1 MSEKKLTKDIISQ
14 LKNTDEYKRSQ
25 AIAGCITF
33 LSNKIKELEL
43 NNNNLNKKI
52 EDLNKKNTSESELNF
67 KLKSEIKVLK
77 KQSELYKTKLSVT
90 EELNK
95 TLEKTVSELKNK
107 INNDKIFYNQ
117 KNEKLSSSINKYKNI
132 IEEIKSEKEK
142 EINILIKEK
151 TEIYNEKENI
161 LNELNKTKKI
171 EELNKQLKHK
181 MKKYE
186 VLLYKMDLEN
196 QGYKDE
202 IQKYQNQLSTLT
214 GQTINFIPIYK
225 IDLNTELDSIQNN
238 NNIDN
243 DNNSNEENIDNNKE
257 EENIETNIDDKNEI
271 IENNNDINNK
281 EDNNNE
287 KYINTEDINYHGNNN
302 KNNSDNSN
310 ENSEND
316 EGNNSKDNEED
327 IQDFNKNK

>member
-257 EENIETNIDDKNEI
+257 EENIETNIDDKNEN
-271 IENNNDINNK
+271 IENNNDTNNK

>member
-1 MSEKKLTKDIISQ
+1 MSEKKLTKDIIFQ
-14 LKNTDEYKRSQ
+14 LKSTEEYKRSK
-25 AIAGCITF
+25 AIADCITF

-52 EDLNKKNTSESELNF
+52 DDLTKKNTSESDLNF
-67 KLKSEIKVLK
+67 KLKSELKVLK
-77 KQSELYKTKLSVT
+77 KQGELYKSKLSVT

-95 TLEKTVSELKNK
+95 TLEKTISELKNK
-107 INNDKIFYNQ
+107 INNDKLFYNQ

-151 TEIYNEKENI
+151 NELYKEKENI
-161 LNELNKTKKI
+161 INELNNKKKF

-225 IDLNTELDSIQNN
+225 IDLNTELDSIQNLKEN
-238 NNIDN
+238 N
-243 DNNSNEENIDNNKE
+243 DNIFNEENINKE
-257 EENIETNIDDKNEI
+257 EDNIETNNDNKNDKNI
-271 IENNNDINNK
+271 NDICNN
-281 EDNNNE
+281 EVNINE
-287 KYINTEDINYHGNNN
+287 KYINTEDINYQHNEENNN
-302 KNNSDNSN
+302 SENSN

-316 EGNNSKDNEED
+316 EENKSKDNEED
-327 IQDFNKNK
+327 IQEFNKSK